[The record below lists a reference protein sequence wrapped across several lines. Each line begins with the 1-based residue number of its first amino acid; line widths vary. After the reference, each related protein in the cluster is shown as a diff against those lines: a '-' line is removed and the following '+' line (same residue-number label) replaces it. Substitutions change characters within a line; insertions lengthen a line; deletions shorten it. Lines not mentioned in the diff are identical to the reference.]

1 MSGLARTPVAAGV
14 RRRLGVR
21 AGEGRVLG
29 LVALLFLAL
38 EGGRGLGEVGADTLV
53 LGRFGADALPYL
65 FIGLGVTSL
74 GVALAFGAALG
85 RVPRPVLL
93 AGIPVVAAALL
104 LAGAVAAMGAPVA
117 VPAIWLA
124 TYAAGAIGTTVAWSV
139 AGSVFDVRQAK
150 RLYPLCIGA
159 AIAGGFVG
167 SLAAGPLA
175 RILGTEALVAA
186 EAGLLLAVGAL
197 VAAVGRTGQVR
208 APARSARR
216 PLSADLRMGLDE
228 VLRSPLF
235 RLAAIAYVL
244 FSVLNF
250 SVTFPFLQ
258 VAAATYPDEADL
270 ATVIGLLSAAV
281 TATSFVVSLGL
292 ANRVYA
298 RFGVATAALVL
309 PLVYLVGF
317 GLWLVEFSFAA
328 AAGVRFAQQ
337 VTQRGLSNA
346 TWGAFYA
353 VIPGDRR
360 AQVLAFMDGVP
371 GQLGMVVSGALLL
384 AAGAFLAADQ
394 LFWVGAATAF
404 ALCLVVLGI
413 RRQYGASLL
422 RTLRSGMAEQVL
434 EGGPGLT
441 DLGADPQVATALAIA
456 AGAPEAA
463 VRRMALTLI
472 ARTRSPDAEA
482 MLVAGLADPDSGVR
496 VAAVRG
502 LAELGVDDLPA
513 RLAGLR
519 DDPALTVR
527 AAVAVALDAT
537 GTSPGGVARL
547 LHDESSEVRQA
558 VIEAIGAV
566 GGLRRGETIAA
577 DLLAALDDDSPLVRR
592 TAALLLAARD
602 ADTPGVLETLL
613 EGSVRAQD
621 AALVALV
628 GHGDAVRTEVGR
640 WAQGQIAR
648 ATAWRA
654 ARRSLETGDAV
665 PADTA
670 VGFLASVLTRR
681 EQALADRALG
691 ALAVLGAVEA
701 RGVIRRCLRSSD
713 PETRAQALEALDS
726 IGDRHLGRS
735 IVDFLDAEAGEPA
748 EPRGIVLTRLAADDD
763 PWVRALAER
772 AIADERAGDEMAE
785 TERTTSQIDTMLL
798 LRRVPLFAQL
808 DPEDLQRIARTCS
821 ERTYQAGEVLM
832 QEGEIG
838 SELLVLIEGSVR
850 VVRRADD
857 GERLLRTYAAG
868 DHFGELA
875 VLREAPRAAT
885 VVADDDIRALVIDG
899 ESLKAILRERPDAAM
914 AMLAT
919 LAERISVQ

>member
-1 MSGLARTPVAAGV
+1 MLRRVGV
-14 RRRLGVR
+14 RP
-21 AGEGRVLG
+21 GEGKLLS

-53 LGRFGADALPYL
+53 LGRFGAAALPYL

-74 GVALAFGAALG
+74 LVALAFGAALG
-85 RVPRPVLL
+85 RIPRIALL
-93 AGIPVVAAALL
+93 AGVPAASAGLL
-104 LAGAVAAMGAPVA
+104 LAFLLAAAGTPSA

-124 TYAAGAIGTTVAWSV
+124 VYAAGAIGTTIAWAV

-167 SLAAGPLA
+167 SLIAGPLA
-175 RILGTEALVAA
+175 RAWGTEALVAI
-186 EAGLLLAVGAL
+186 ESGLLLAAGAI
-197 VAAVGRTGQVR
+197 VAAIGRTGMVR
-208 APARSARR
+208 TPARAARR
-216 PLSADLRMGLDE
+216 SLVADVRMGLDE

-235 RLAAIAYVL
+235 RLAAVAYVL

-292 ANRVYA
+292 ANRIYA
-298 RFGVATAALVL
+298 NFGVATSALVL

-317 GLWLVEFSFAA
+317 GLWLVQFSFVTAA
-328 AAGVRFAQQ
+328 AVRFAQQ

-353 VIPGDRR
+353 VIPGERR

-371 GQLGMVVSGALLL
+371 GQLGMVVSGLLLL
-384 AAGAFLAADQ
+384 AAGAWLAAAQ
-394 LFWVGAATAF
+394 LFWIGAATAI
-404 ALCLVVLGI
+404 ALSLVVLGI
-413 RRQYGASLL
+413 RREYGASLL
-422 RTLRSGMAEQVL
+422 RTLRSGMGEQVL
-434 EGGPGLT
+434 EGGPGLD
-441 DLGADPQVATALAIA
+441 DLGGDPQVAAALTAA
-456 AGAPEAA
+456 AGAPEAP
-463 VRRMALTLI
+463 VRRMALMLL
-472 ARTRSPDAEA
+472 ARTGSPGAEA
-482 MLVAGLADPDSGVR
+482 MLIGALEDIDPGVR

-502 LAELGVDDLPA
+502 LAQLAPADLVDRVA
-513 RLAGLR
+513 VLR
-519 DDPALTVR
+519 DDPVLAVR
-527 AAVAVALDAT
+527 AAVAVALDGT
-537 GTSPGGVARL
+537 GPAPGEVARL
-547 LHDESSEVRQA
+547 LRDESADVRQA
-558 VIEAIGAV
+558 TVEAIGAV
-566 GGLRRGETIAA
+566 GGLRRGETIASE
-577 DLLAALDDDSPLVRR
+577 LLAALDDDSPLVRR

-602 ADTPGVLETLL
+602 ADTPGVLETLRA
-613 EGSVRAQD
+613 GSVRAQD
-621 AALVALV
+621 AALIALV
-628 GHGDAVRTEVGR
+628 GHGQAVRAEVGR
-640 WAQGQIAR
+640 WAERQIAR
-648 ATAWRA
+648 ATQWRA
-654 ARRSLETGDAV
+654 ARRSLEAGAAV
-665 PADTA
+665 PSDAPL
-670 VGFLASVLTRR
+670 GFLASVLARR

-701 RGVIRRCLRSSD
+701 RGVIRRCLRSTD
-713 PETRAQALEALDS
+713 PEIRAQALEALDS
-726 IGDRHLGRS
+726 IGDRRLGRA
-735 IVDFLDAEAGEPA
+735 IVDFLDAETGQPA
-748 EPRGIVLTRLAADDD
+748 EPRAIVLTRLAGDDD

-772 AIADERAGDEMAE
+772 AIADERADDGMAE
-785 TERTTSQIDTMLL
+785 TERTISQIDTMLL

-821 ERTYQAGEVLM
+821 ERTYRAGEVLM

-838 SELLVLIEGSVR
+838 SELLVLIDGAVR
-850 VVRRADD
+850 VVRRGDD

-868 DHFGELA
+868 DHIGELA
-875 VLREAPRAAT
+875 LLREAPRAAT
-885 VVADDDIRALVIDG
+885 VVAETDIRALVIDG

-919 LAERISVQ
+919 LAERISLQ